1 MKLKLFCSLFLC
13 MCIMISVTAQ
23 STITKPEAY
32 LGHKP
37 GADYKLTTYEQWSEY
52 MNILAD
58 ESPRMAIGDMG
69 ETTEGRRMIYGII
82 SSEANMERLDE
93 FKATAK
99 RLSLIDGVSPE
110 EALKMAAS
118 GRAIVWISAGLH
130 STETAPPQ
138 HHFQLPYDVIT
149 GEDPTTKMIRDSV
162 ILILPIA
169 NPDGMTQVA
178 EWYRQNVGT
187 EYETSPLPTLY
198 NKYAGHDNNRD
209 TFIANLKET
218 QNINRIVNSEWY
230 LSLFYDQHTAAPFP
244 ARIWIPPGPEPTNP
258 NKHPIIIRTKN
269 LVGSAMGKGL
279 EENDQTG
286 AISRIAFDIWYPGY
300 IDGPA
305 IEGHNIPSILTETA
319 LYRYATPKTYTI
331 DDFPEEYKEL
341 RMGVFYPSPWKGGTW
356 RIGDAVAYNLTASKS
371 LLETVALY
379 KSDFL
384 HNKYKMGTDVIKRFN
399 EEGPHG
405 WVVPKEQADKGT
417 TALML
422 NRMMQNGVQVFE
434 ASAAL
439 AAGNDQIN
447 EGDYVLPTTQ
457 PFGLY
462 VKNLM
467 EYQDYPDLR
476 KFPHLWQGI
485 SRMTKWDGAPF
496 LPYDGVGWT
505 LPSQMGIKTIEL
517 DKPLTEALAQLD
529 APISAGSLSGS
540 SRSSIISAS
549 ENNAYL
555 AANLALQSGGTV
567 SRTTETMDQDGQ
579 TFPVGSFL
587 IKGGKLSGAALA
599 ENADVPVFAVAS
611 SPGSQKLKEKRIGL
625 YDSWRANMDAGWI
638 KLLLDQYGFEY
649 SLLRNNDLQQAGLSK
664 QFDVIIIPD
673 QSLSQIM
680 DGHKEGDMPPE
691 YVGGLGEEGVAQLKA
706 FVEAGGKL
714 LLNKRASDIAL
725 EHFGLPVTN
734 VLKDVKTADF
744 TCPGSVLR
752 VNYNATAST
761 RGMSAEGIGY
771 FAQGH
776 AYEIEDSTGIEV
788 VATYPNAPLLIS
800 GWLEGGELI
809 QGKAAVIKA
818 SMGKGAVTL
827 FGFNVQNRMQAY
839 GTIKLM
845 MNSLL
850 ND

>member
-1 MKLKLFCSLFLC
+1 MKLKLYFSFSLYLLA
-13 MCIMISVTAQ
+13 MMSVNAQ
-23 STITKPEAY
+23 NTITKPEDY

-52 MNILAD
+52 MNILAE

-82 SSEANMERLDE
+82 SSEANMARLDE

-99 RLSLIDGVSPE
+99 RLSLIEGVSPE
-110 EALKMAAS
+110 EALKLASS

-149 GEDPTTKMIRDSV
+149 GDDPTTRMIRDSV
-162 ILILPIA
+162 ILILPIV

-178 EWYRQNVGT
+178 EWYRKNVGT
-187 EYETSPLPTLY
+187 EYETSPIPTLY

-279 EENDQTG
+279 EENDQPG

-319 LYRYATPKTYTI
+319 LYRYATPKTYTV

-384 HNKYKMGTDVIKRFN
+384 HNKYKMGTDVINRFN

-405 WVVPKEQADKGT
+405 WVVPKAQADKST

-422 NRMMQNGVQVFE
+422 NRMMENGVQVFE
-434 ASAAL
+434 ASAEL

-476 KFPHLWQGI
+476 KYPHLWQGI
-485 SRMTKWDGAPF
+485 SRMTQWDGAPF

-505 LPSQMGIKTIEL
+505 LPSQMGVKTIEL
-517 DKPLTEALAQLD
+517 KQPLTASLPQIE
-529 APISAGSLSGS
+529 APISVSSFSGTG
-540 SRSSIISAS
+540 RSVIISAS

-555 AANLALQSGGTV
+555 AANLALQSGATV
-567 SRTTETMDQDGQ
+567 SRTTEAIDQEGQ
-579 TFPVGSFL
+579 SFPVGSFL
-587 IKGGKLSGAALA
+587 VKGGKLSGAALA
-599 ENADVPVFAVAS
+599 DKADVPVIAVAS
-611 SPGSQKLKEKRIGL
+611 TPASDKLKKKRIGL

-649 SLLRNNDLQQAGLSK
+649 SLLRNDDLKEEGLSK
-664 QFDVIIIPD
+664 QYDVIIIPD

-680 DGHKEGDMPPE
+680 EGHKEGDMPAE
-691 YVGGLGEEGVAQLKA
+691 YVGGLGEMGVAQLKA
-706 FVEAGGKL
+706 FVDAGGKL

-725 EHFGLPVTN
+725 EHFGVPVKN
-734 VLKDVKTADF
+734 VLKDVEAADF
-744 TCPGSVLR
+744 TCPGSVLK
-752 VNYNATAST
+752 VSYSPSPTT
-761 RGMSAEGIGY
+761 GGMSAQGIGY
-771 FAQGH
+771 FAQGQ
-776 AYEIEDSTGIEV
+776 AYDIEDPTGIEV
-788 VATYPNAPLLIS
+788 VASYPDEPLLIS

-818 SMGKGAVTL
+818 PIGKGTVTL

-845 MNSLL
+845 MNSIM

>member
-1 MKLKLFCSLFLC
+1 MNYTVLCFLMLYIASL
-13 MCIMISVTAQ
+13 SASQ
-23 STITKPEAY
+23 GQNSITKPEDY

-82 SSEANMERLDE
+82 SSEENMSLLEEYKLI
-93 FKATAK
+93 AK
-99 RLSLIDGVSPE
+99 RLSLIEGVNPSD
-110 EALKMAAS
+110 AMTLAAS

-138 HHFQLPYDVIT
+138 HHFQLPYDIIT
-149 GEDPTTKMIRDSV
+149 DEDPTTKMIRDSV
-162 ILILPIA
+162 ILLLPIV

-198 NKYAGHDNNRD
+198 HKYAGHDNNRD

-279 EENDQTG
+279 EENDQPG

-379 KSDFL
+379 KTDFL
-384 HNKYKMGTDVIKRFN
+384 QNKYKMGTDVIKRFK
-399 EEGPHG
+399 EEGPYG
-405 WVVPKEQADKGT
+405 WIVPKDQQDKST

-434 ASAAL
+434 ANKEL
-439 AAGNDQIN
+439 ATVNDEVN
-447 EGDYVLPTTQ
+447 EGDFVIPTTQ

-476 KFPHLWQGI
+476 KYPHLWQGI

-505 LPSQMGIKTIEL
+505 LPSQMGIETIEL
-517 DKPLTEALAQLD
+517 DKALTSDLNKVEDPVMIGAYVGIGQHM
-529 APISAGSLSGS
+529 
-540 SRSSIISAS
+540 IISTT
-549 ENNAYL
+549 ENNAFL
-555 AANLALQSGGTV
+555 AANLAKQSGSTV
-567 SRTTETMDQDGQ
+567 SRTTETVEQSGQ
-579 TFPVGSFL
+579 TFPIGSFV
-587 IKGGKLSGAALA
+587 IKGGRMSGKTLSQDAGVEILA
-599 ENADVPVFAVAS
+599 MTSAP
-611 SPGSQKLKEKRIGL
+611 PTIKLKEQKIGL

-638 KLLLDQYGFEY
+638 KLLLDQYGFQY
-649 SLLRNNDLQQAGLSK
+649 QILRDESVRNTDLSK
-664 QFDVIIIPD
+664 DYDVIIIPD
-673 QSLSQIM
+673 QSLSQIIE
-680 DGHKEGDMPPE
+680 GRKEGDMPPE
-691 YVGGLGEEGVAQLKA
+691 YVGGLGEDGVSMLKA
-706 FVEAGGKL
+706 FVESGGKL
-714 LLNKRASDIAL
+714 LLNKRASSIAI
-725 EHFGLPVTN
+725 EKFGLPIKN
-734 VLKDVKTADF
+734 VLNGVATSEF
-744 TCPGSVLR
+744 TCPGSILKVK
-752 VNYNATAST
+752 YKTTPATY
-761 RGMSAEGIGY
+761 GMPSYGIGY
-771 FAQGH
+771 FAQGQ
-776 AYEIEDSTGIEV
+776 AYEIDDPTGIEV
-788 VATYPNAPLLIS
+788 IATYPDEPLLIS

-809 QGKAAVIKA
+809 QGKAAILEA
-818 SMGKGAVTL
+818 EMGKGKVTL
-827 FGFNVQNRMQAY
+827 FGFNIQNRMQAY

-850 ND
+850 NN